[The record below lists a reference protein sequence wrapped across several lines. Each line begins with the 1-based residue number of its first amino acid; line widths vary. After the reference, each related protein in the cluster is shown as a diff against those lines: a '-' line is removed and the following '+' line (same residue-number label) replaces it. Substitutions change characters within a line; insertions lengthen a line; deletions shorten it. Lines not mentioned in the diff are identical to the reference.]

1 MATISEVAYAVR
13 TASQSLEY
21 PIKLSHAQQLVAAAL
36 GYKSLA
42 AFQASPLEAPTLDD
56 AAHFVLDGELLAD
69 RAKELGLPHP
79 FPHLAVLLQRA
90 FTERL
95 PGAQLH
101 QSEGSIHDY
110 IISLVDDVAVNDDT
124 VASEIA
130 STNGNGLDEV
140 YLPVDDIELANLP
153 PLGQPLEMEIE
164 GHIAMGIDTERPY
177 SGHKIEV
184 QVRLAIERTG
194 KVSIA
199 EPICEVVSAQ
209 LDWSW
214 GADDEDY
221 EPPKISLAQALAEE
235 TGLTLSEAEELS
247 DAEALPNE
255 SNDGMVY
262 GYVFDFSQHAS
273 PEVAEKLMVSHGSLQ
288 LEVQPWFFDRI
299 AHPVG

>member
-1 MATISEVAYAVR
+1 MATISEIAYAVR
-13 TASQSLEY
+13 TASQTSAN

-56 AAHFVLDGELLAD
+56 AAHFVLDGGLLAD
-69 RAKELGLPHP
+69 RARELGLPHQLP
-79 FPHLAVLLQRA
+79 QLAVLLQQA
-90 FTERL
+90 FAERL
-95 PGAQLH
+95 PGTHLH
-101 QSEGSIHDY
+101 QSEGDLFDY
-110 IISLVDDVAVNDDT
+110 ITRLVDDVTLNDDA

-130 STNGNGLDEV
+130 STNGDGVDEV
-140 YLPVDDIELANLP
+140 YVPVDDIDLASLP

-184 QVRLAIERTG
+184 QVSLAIERTG

-199 EPICEVVSAQ
+199 EPVCEVVSAQ

-221 EPPKISLAQALAEE
+221 EPPKVSLAQALADE
-235 TGLTLSEAEELS
+235 TGLTLAEAGELV
-247 DAEALPNE
+247 DAEPLANE

-262 GYVFDFSQHAS
+262 GFFFDFSDHAS
-273 PEVAEKLMVSHGSLQ
+273 PSTAAKLEAKYGSLQ
-288 LEVQPWFFDRI
+288 VEVSPSFFERVD
-299 AHPVG
+299 HSDF

>member
-1 MATISEVAYAVR
+1 MVDIFSVAFAVR
-13 TASQSLEY
+13 TASKSTSN
-21 PIKLSHAQQLVAAAL
+21 PIQLSHAQQLVAAAL

-42 AFQASPLEAPTLDD
+42 AFQASPLEAPTLDQS
-56 AAHFVLDGELLAD
+56 AHFVLDGGLLAD
-69 RAKELGLPHP
+69 RARELGLPHQLP
-79 FPHLAVLLQRA
+79 QLALLLQQA
-90 FTERL
+90 FAERL
-95 PGAQLH
+95 PGSHLH
-101 QSEGSIHDY
+101 QSEGDLFDY
-110 IISLVDDVAVNDDT
+110 ITSLVDDVALNDDA

-130 STNGNGLDEV
+130 STNGDGVDEV
-140 YLPVDDIELANLP
+140 YVPVDDIDLASLP

-199 EPICEVVSAQ
+199 EPECEVVSAQ

-221 EPPKISLAQALAEE
+221 EPPKVSLAQALADE
-235 TGLTLSEAEELS
+235 TGLTVEEAEELT
-247 DAEALPNE
+247 DAEALPND

-262 GYVFDFSQHAS
+262 GYLYDFSGFAS
-273 PEVAEKLMVSHGSLQ
+273 PATAAKLESKYGSLQ
-288 LEVQPWFFDRI
+288 VEVSPSFFERVRHSDF
-299 AHPVG
+299 